1 INFFAILV
9 FYRFSWWFFSF
20 LRKLEHFIDR
30 MNSYAFD
37 SKPKNHHEIHR
48 DGVLVY
54 ILFKEL
60 A

>member
-1 INFFAILV
+1 
-9 FYRFSWWFFSF
+9 
-20 LRKLEHFIDR
+20 

-37 SKPKNHHEIHR
+37 SKPKNHHDVYR

>member
-1 INFFAILV
+1 
-9 FYRFSWWFFSF
+9 
-20 LRKLEHFIDR
+20 LEHFIDR
-30 MNSYAFD
+30 MNSYVFD